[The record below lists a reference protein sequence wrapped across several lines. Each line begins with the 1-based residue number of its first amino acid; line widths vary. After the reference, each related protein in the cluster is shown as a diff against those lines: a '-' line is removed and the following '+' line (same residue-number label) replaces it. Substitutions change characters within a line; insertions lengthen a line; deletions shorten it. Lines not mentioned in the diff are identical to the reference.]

1 MIYDKSLVP
10 NNQINNSLNYYFIEK
25 GKVKAKPKKKSKGSD
40 ESATEESDDGD
51 EEGRELDYISDS
63 SDE

>member
-1 MIYDKSLVP
+1 MYCNTTIFFC
-10 NNQINNSLNYYFIEK
+10 FIEK
-25 GKVKAKPKKKSKGSD
+25 SKVKAKPKKKSKGSD